1 MNLKSTHST
10 LKNLKQVEPI
20 FLQEK
25 LGDTNNLNHNKFNKF
40 GGLRK
45 SGLFKSSHPG
55 KPLIS
60 IITVCYNSE
69 KTIEETIKSVLHQT
83 YDNIEYI
90 IVDGSSK
97 DDTLKIIEK
106 YESSIDLWVSENDS
120 GIFNAINKGLKMTSG
135 DIIGILN
142 SDDTYT
148 NDALTLVKKY
158 FENFERVDFV
168 FGSVIKDRLFS
179 GFKKEKIKWKFNIF
193 PAHSSG
199 FFISKDA
206 QLKVGLYDEK
216 FGLHADYDLIYRL
229 VCKFKMKSIAMDRN
243 DITGKFNIYGKSSKE
258 NKIRYYNEEF
268 KIRKKNK
275 QNIFFISL
283 LLIIKIIYFYLLKI
297 PFLKKLFFFL
307 RSKINY

>member
-10 LKNLKQVEPI
+10 LKNLKKVKPI

-25 LGDTNNLNHNKFNKF
+25 LSDGNSLNHNKFTKF

-45 SGLFKSSHPG
+45 NGLFKSSDPS

-60 IITVCYNSE
+60 IITVCYNSG
-69 KTIEETIKSVLHQT
+69 KTIEDTINSVLHQT

-90 IVDGSSK
+90 IIDGSSK
-97 DDTLKIIEK
+97 DDTLKIIKK

-120 GIFNAINKGLKMTSG
+120 GIYNAINKGLKMSSG

-142 SDDTYT
+142 SDDIYT
-148 NDALTLVKKY
+148 NNALSLVKKY

-168 FGSVIKDRLFS
+168 FGSIIKERLLS
-179 GFKKEKIKWKFNIF
+179 GFAKEKIKWKFNIY
-193 PAHSSG
+193 PGHSSG
-199 FFISKDA
+199 FFISKNA

-216 FGLHADYDLIYRL
+216 FELHADYDLIYRL
-229 VCKFKMKSIAMDRN
+229 VCKLKMKGTAMDRE
-243 DITGKFNIYGKSSKE
+243 DVTGKFNIHGKSSKE
-258 NKIRYYNEEF
+258 GQIRYYKEEF
-268 KIRKKNK
+268 KIRKKNN

-297 PFLKKLFFFL
+297 SFLKKIFFFL

>member
-1 MNLKSTHST
+1 MNLKITHST
-10 LKNLKQVEPI
+10 LKNLKQDKPI

-25 LGDTNNLNHNKFNKF
+25 LGDADNLNHNKFTSF
-40 GGLRK
+40 GGLRNN
-45 SGLFKSSHPG
+45 GLFKSSHPG

-69 KTIEETIKSVLHQT
+69 KTIEETIKSVLYQT

-90 IVDGSSK
+90 IIDGSSK

-120 GIFNAINKGLKMTSG
+120 GIFNAINKGLKMSSG

-148 NDALTLVKKY
+148 NDALSLVKKY
-158 FENFERVDFV
+158 FENFENVDFV
-168 FGSVIKDRLFS
+168 FGSVIKERLFS
-179 GFKKEKIKWKFNIF
+179 GFKREKIKWKFNIY
-193 PAHSSG
+193 PGHSSG
-199 FFISKDA
+199 FFISKNA

-216 FGLHADYDLIYRL
+216 FELHADYDLIYRL
-229 VCKFKMKSIAMDRN
+229 VCKSKMRGIAMDRE
-243 DITGKFNIYGKSSKE
+243 DVTGKFNIYGKSSKE
-258 NKIRYYNEEF
+258 SKIKYYIEEF
-268 KIRKKNK
+268 KIRKKNN

-297 PFLKKLFFFL
+297 PFLKKIFFFF

>member
-1 MNLKSTHST
+1 MNLKNTNSTQ
-10 LKNLKQVEPI
+10 KNLR
-20 FLQEK
+20 QEK
-25 LGDTNNLNHNKFNKF
+25 PILLHEILNPSNNLLYDKFVNL

-45 SGLFKSSHPG
+45 SGLYKSSAPG

-60 IITVCYNSE
+60 VITVSYNSE
-69 KTIEETIKSVLHQT
+69 KTIENTIKSVLNQT

-90 IVDGSSK
+90 VIDGNSQDS
-97 DDTLKIIEK
+97 TLKIIKK
-106 YESSIDLWVSENDS
+106 YDTSIDLWISESDS
-120 GIFNAINKGLKMTSG
+120 GIYNAINKGLKMSSG

-148 NDALTLVKKY
+148 KDALSLVKKY
-158 FENFERVDFV
+158 FEKFDGVDLV
-168 FGSVIKDRLFS
+168 FGSIVKERLFS
-179 GFKKEKIKWKFNIF
+179 GFKKEKIRWKFNIY
-193 PAHSSG
+193 PGHSSG
-199 FFISKDA
+199 FFISKNA
-206 QLKVGLYDEK
+206 QLKAGLYDEK
-216 FGLHADYDLIYRL
+216 FELHADYDLIYRL
-229 VCKFKMKSIAMDRN
+229 VCKFKMKSIAMDRK
-243 DITGKFNIYGKSSKE
+243 DVTGKFNIYGKSSKE